1 MKPNREHRHIVEQHL
16 GTRDIRSQAA
26 HDMVDGIPVAERTA
40 DVVFMED
47 RYEEHA
53 ARIEAGD
60 RVSARLLRSASEQI
74 RTLTRDRDLTQ
85 KDLAGT
91 MGDVLE
97 AHQTVRHLLR
107 NLDRQST
114 LIAHLRHGMIDD
126 EQLSKCLREITI
138 PRNQFTQDHLE
149 EIRRTQK

>member
-1 MKPNREHRHIVEQHL
+1 MKPDREHRHIVEQHL

-26 HDMVDGIPVAERTA
+26 RDIVDGIPVAERTA

-85 KDLAGT
+85 KDLADT
-91 MGDVLE
+91 LGDVLE

-107 NLDRQST
+107 MLDKHS
-114 LIAHLRHGMIDD
+114 LIFCDIQNGRLDAPQIR
-126 EQLSKCLREITI
+126 KRLREITI

>member
-1 MKPNREHRHIVEQHL
+1 MKPDREHRHIVEQHL
-16 GTRDIRSQAA
+16 GTRDIRSHAA
-26 HDMVDGIPVAERTA
+26 RDIVDGIPVAERTA

-85 KDLAGT
+85 KDLAST

-107 NLDRQST
+107 NLNRQSM
-114 LIAHLRHGMIDD
+114 LIAQLKHRMIDD
-126 EQLSKCLREITI
+126 EQLSECLREITI